1 MPGQT
6 GSEWHGLATAVS
18 ETFVARP
25 VRTRAYIHGVAYA
38 SQKRIDR
45 RPPSTGSISIPAK
58 TAARIDWHKIRWPCY
73 GCQKGTQFRL
83 PSFTI
88 EPHYTEPSI
97 IKTILNHEVIYWI
110 EKIREFERL
119 QLPFLKSVIDFD
131 IVIEIGYAEEQQG
144 QPLTLKQLFLLNIS
158 SRTTVRRKLA
168 RLIEQGI
175 VIRRKHANDHRASL
189 LIISPSTVKLLSKYG
204 GTLTSISTVHFK

>member
-1 MPGQT
+1 MKLFT
-6 GSEWHGLATAVS
+6 GL
-18 ETFVARP
+18 
-25 VRTRAYIHGVAYA
+25 
-38 SQKRIDR
+38 K
-45 RPPSTGSISIPAK
+45 
-58 TAARIDWHKIRWPCY
+58 
-73 GCQKGTQFRL
+73 
-83 PSFTI
+83 
-88 EPHYTEPSI
+88 
-97 IKTILNHEVIYWI
+97 
-110 EKIREFERL
+110 KIREFERL
-119 QLPFLKSVIDFD
+119 QLPFLKSVVDFD

-189 LIISPSTVKLLSKYG
+189 LVISPSTVKLLSKYG